1 LDVGERLQSI
11 RKLKGLSQRE
21 LAKRAGVTNSTI
33 SMIEKNSVSP
43 SISSLR
49 KVLGG
54 IPMSMVEFF
63 SEELEPENPTQ
74 VVYKASELID
84 ISDGAVTMKLVG
96 KSHPRPRDRVSLPRC
111 IRLVPT
117 RVMKCW
123 STKARRQAFWSKVA
137 WSLWSG
143 SILMCLRLATATI
156 SKAPDRIA
164 SAIRSTSRRV
174 SSALPRQRI
183 SEERAPV
190 QPEPSGRTQ
199 DEPEAIGR
207 RANTPADFRDVTT
220 NGLPAILSSPAA
232 YRDRRG
238 VIATMRVKA

>member
-1 LDVGERLQSI
+1 MMALISTRPDKTWGNIALDVGERLQSI

-63 SEELEPENPTQ
+63 SEETVSENAAQ

-96 KSHPRPRDRVSLPRC
+96 KSHQGRAIAFLTETYPPGADTGEEMLVHEGEETGILVEGRLELVVGLDTYVLEAGDSYYFESTRPHRFRNPFDVPA
-111 IRLVPT
+111 RL
-117 RVMKCW
+117 
-123 STKARRQAFWSKVA
+123 
-137 WSLWSG
+137 
-143 SILMCLRLATATI
+143 I
-156 SKAPDRIA
+156 SAA
-164 SAIRSTSRRV
+164 
-174 SSALPRQRI
+174 
-183 SEERAPV
+183 
-190 QPEPSGRTQ
+190 
-199 DEPEAIGR
+199 
-207 RANTPADFRDVTT
+207 TPANF
-220 NGLPAILSSPAA
+220 
-232 YRDRRG
+232 
-238 VIATMRVKA
+238 

>member
-1 LDVGERLQSI
+1 MDVGERLQSI

-63 SEELEPENPTQ
+63 SEETVPENAAQ

-96 KSHPRPRDRVSLPRC
+96 KSHQGRAIAFLTETYPPGADTCEEMLVHDGEETGILVEGRLELVVGLDTYVLEAGDSYYFESTRPHRFRNPFDVPA
-111 IRLVPT
+111 RL
-117 RVMKCW
+117 
-123 STKARRQAFWSKVA
+123 
-137 WSLWSG
+137 
-143 SILMCLRLATATI
+143 I
-156 SKAPDRIA
+156 SAA
-164 SAIRSTSRRV
+164 
-174 SSALPRQRI
+174 
-183 SEERAPV
+183 
-190 QPEPSGRTQ
+190 
-199 DEPEAIGR
+199 
-207 RANTPADFRDVTT
+207 TPANF
-220 NGLPAILSSPAA
+220 
-232 YRDRRG
+232 
-238 VIATMRVKA
+238 